1 MNNASGALSALRRLS
16 IAIAIAVVFLF
27 GLATT
32 VYLSLRS
39 PEVTVPDVLGKDRFE
54 AERIL
59 GDAGLNFRV
68 RATRPSSE
76 LKADTV
82 LFQLPRAGDV
92 VKVGQTVAMDISRS
106 VKEGEASQ
114 VVALRKRNPKRKL
127 KLETLTTTPPQTR
140 ISRRK
145 RIQTRTHNENSN
157 SNGNRNANSN
167 RPSPNKNANNG
178 NANRPTSQRQSSDVN
193 QQYQREEHGETTIAA
208 RVLRFQS
215 LLRGKGARVID
226 DMNDRTIDIAPSI
239 LSADFS
245 RLNEEIAAVER
256 GGAGILHVDVMD
268 GHFVPNITVGLPVV
282 KSIARAT
289 SLPID
294 AHLMISEPGRY
305 AEQFVEAGAKMVSVH
320 VEADAHV
327 HRTLASIKSAGAL
340 AGVVINPATPVESL
354 SEALIVC

>member
-39 PEVTVPDVLGKDRFE
+39 PEVTVPEVLGKDRFE

-59 GDAGLNFRV
+59 GEAGLNFRI

-114 VVALRKRNPKRKL
+114 VVAPEKKPEEKADARN
-127 KLETLTTTPPQTR
+127 TNDNAAA
-140 ISRRK
+140 
-145 RIQTRTHNENSN
+145 NENKPKKKTTNKNANENAN

-167 RPSPNKNANNG
+167 RPSPNRNANNSNANTPRG
-178 NANRPTSQRQSSDVN
+178 NANRPTLTN
-193 QQYQREEHGETTIAA
+193 N
-208 RVLRFQS
+208 
-215 LLRGKGARVID
+215 
-226 DMNDRTIDIAPSI
+226 MNVR
-239 LSADFS
+239 
-245 RLNEEIAAVER
+245 
-256 GGAGILHVDVMD
+256 GAGSNDNRSTRPP
-268 GHFVPNITVGLPVV
+268 VPKP
-282 KSIARAT
+282 S
-289 SLPID
+289 P
-294 AHLMISEPGRY
+294 
-305 AEQFVEAGAKMVSVH
+305 Q
-320 VEADAHV
+320 
-327 HRTLASIKSAGAL
+327 
-340 AGVVINPATPVESL
+340 
-354 SEALIVC
+354 